1 MTWNCLKVHDCIQ
14 QWLYAAFEL
23 LEARRRRRAGSGKD
37 HLSVHGLGVTAVG
50 HDALTAANY
59 RTSRSS
65 SSPLVLSPCFLDRN
79 NVPCVRPTYFCV
91 ADSLKTGLI
100 VVSLIWTL
108 LGPRSQN
115 VLCTAY
121 RVIILANRKSS
132 PFSKSFKDI
141 YGSFLKLSYIIYY
154 YLINFF

>member
-1 MTWNCLKVHDCIQ
+1 MLPTTGWLVLDSLKTTTMLVVRCIWTGRSQ
-14 QWLYAAFEL
+14 TT
-23 LEARRRRRAGSGKD
+23 RRRAGSGKD

-79 NVPCVRPTYFCV
+79 IVRCVWPTYFSV
-91 ADSLKTGLI
+91 ADSVKTGLI
-100 VVSLIWTL
+100 LVSLFWTL

-115 VLCTAY
+115 VIHVQLIA
-121 RVIILANRKSS
+121 IIISANSKCS
-132 PFSKSFKDI
+132 PLVN
-141 YGSFLKLSYIIYY
+141 Y
-154 YLINFF
+154 